1 MMTLSAARQLGLEDE
16 TGSIELGKRADLT
29 CFTENPLDAEF
40 ADIDICGTWISGRKT
55 DTRSWSLRAI
65 GRMLSAAWA
74 MSFD

>member
-1 MMTLSAARQLGLEDE
+1 MMTLSAARQLGLADE

-40 ADIDICGTWISGRKT
+40 ADIDICGTWIGGRKT

-65 GRMLSAAWA
+65 GRMLTAAWA
-74 MSFD
+74 MSFG